1 MKNQFVSVAYTLS
14 PCFEFFSLQF
24 SLISV
29 THSWFKSFSLVQENL
44 LEDNIVHSWNIA
56 KRIQLDGKLQLL
68 RFADTG
74 AGNIKLTVSEYGSSE
89 PNSDVFERLT
99 LSIQRRLDINREKE
113 VNRQSTERDNQQKET
128 INRKR
133 QSIERDN

>member
-1 MKNQFVSVAYTLS
+1 M
-14 PCFEFFSLQF
+14 
-24 SLISV
+24 ISV

-113 VNRQSTERDNQQKET
+113 VNRQSMEGD
-128 INRKR
+128 I
-133 QSIERDN
+133 SIERDKQ